1 MSLVVHNR
9 PNWCSQ
15 KNKFLPKNIFP
26 LKENIS
32 YTYPKIFISWFITQ
46 NIFSVKEKNV
56 HAYRKMIS
64 FSNEKILILTQKN
77 LFFNRKFFSHF
88 PDNKSLK
95 RRKQFVMLTLK
106 NRKYFSVKLL
116 LYWSEKTF
124 SKQKRFYACLKKH
137 FFRIKI
143 FLAFMQKNYLL

>member
-77 LFFNRKFFSHF
+77 QFFNRKFFSHF

-95 RRKQFVMLTLK
+95 RKKNWFIRRKMLQGSYTHQNLNFVWFHKISVLLQLT
-106 NRKYFSVKLL
+106 
-116 LYWSEKTF
+116 
-124 SKQKRFYACLKKH
+124 
-137 FFRIKI
+137 
-143 FLAFMQKNYLL
+143 